1 MRDENWDPARES
13 HDQWRR
19 RRILEQQRHRRS
31 RERRIDY
38 YASPEADRIIDSLR
52 APIAGRDASSILNRI
67 VVDWARHK
75 LQLPE

>member
-1 MRDENWDPARES
+1 MTDEDWNPELES

-19 RRILEQQRHRRS
+19 RRILEQQRYRRS

-38 YASPEADRIIDSLR
+38 YVSPEANRIIDSLR
-52 APIAGRDASSILNRI
+52 APKVGRDASSILNRI